1 MFKKTAIG
9 IGLILILG
17 GGFYWYEKKMGNENL
32 ADFVNDLKFEENEK
46 RHPMEI
52 EGLRQR
58 EYPGS
63 EIIIEETLAKGLNY
77 SRYIASYMSEG
88 NKIYGLLTIP
98 EGEKPEGGFPI
109 IAFIHGYIDPKIYQT
124 TSRYVEY
131 QDGLARNGFITYKID
146 LRGHGNSEGEAV
158 NGHFSEAYVVDTLN
172 SIASLKKLPEANPG
186 KIGIWGHSN
195 GGEIGLRSMVVSNEI
210 KAGVFWAGVVG
221 SFEGMLETYNSKIHF
236 LYLGRGVPELVREN
250 ELPSQNPDFWK
261 KIDPYSYLE
270 GIGGEI
276 QLHHGTTDE
285 SVPIETSRELVA
297 AMEKIGREVEYY
309 EYPGANHN
317 LSNPAFGRAMERTV
331 EFFKREFGE

>member
-1 MFKKTAIG
+1 MFKRLLIA
-9 IGLILILG
+9 ILIIALG
-17 GGFYWYEKKMGNENL
+17 VVVFNRVNKNETMNELLEKSNPETREY
-32 ADFVNDLKFEENEK
+32 F
-46 RHPMEI
+46 HPMAI

-63 EIIIEETLAKGLNY
+63 EIIIEETLTKGTNY

-98 EGEKPEGGFPI
+98 DNDKPEEGFPI

-131 QDGLARNGFITYKID
+131 QDGLAREGFITYKID
-146 LRGHGNSEGEAV
+146 LRGHGNSEGKAV

-172 SIASLKKLPEANPG
+172 SIASLKKLPEADAS

-195 GGEIGLRSMVVSNEI
+195 GGEIGLRSMVVSKEI

-221 SFEGMLETYNSKIHF
+221 SFEGMLETYNNKIGF
-236 LYLGRGVPELVREN
+236 LYLGRGTPELVKEN
-250 ELPSQNPDFWK
+250 NLPSKNPGFWK
-261 KIDPYSYLE
+261 KIDPYFYLE
-270 GIGGEI
+270 GISGEI

-285 SVPIETSRELVA
+285 SVPIDTSQELVA
-297 AMEKIGREVEYY
+297 AMEKIGREVEYF

-317 LSNPAFGRAMERTV
+317 LSNPAFGSAMQRTV
-331 EFFKREFGE
+331 EFFKKQLNQE